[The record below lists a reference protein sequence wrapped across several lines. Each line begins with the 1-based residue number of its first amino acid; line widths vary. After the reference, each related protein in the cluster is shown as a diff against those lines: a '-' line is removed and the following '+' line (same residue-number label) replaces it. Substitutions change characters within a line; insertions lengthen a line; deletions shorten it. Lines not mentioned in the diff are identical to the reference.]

1 MSDRKTYITVLNVF
15 SCLSVLF
22 LHTGG
27 FWEFS
32 KTRGW
37 VAANLVESVFY
48 FAVPVFIMIPGVTLM
63 NYRKRCT
70 TAEYFKRRIK
80 KTVIPF
86 LFWSIIGLFFV
97 IWRDGRNS
105 ISLKPLDIIN
115 SVANCKYIG
124 IYYFFIVIFGI
135 YLSIPVV
142 SGIGEESRKKV
153 FSYAIITAF
162 TVNSLLPFTAVLS
175 GGRIIHNGEFSFYA
189 VSGYLIYVFI
199 GYYLDNY
206 EIGKT
211 GRCLVYVFGL
221 LGLLVHFFG
230 TWYLSYRDNGI
241 VTLLKGYV
249 SVPCVLYS
257 SSVFL
262 AFRQIPFNKF
272 PKRLLRAITYFSGQ
286 TFGIYLIHIPLM
298 TVAERVFDISPQR
311 FLSRILFA
319 IVLFIVSGFIIKLL
333 QKIPII
339 KHIVP

>member
-48 FAVPVFIMIPGVTLM
+48 FAVPVFVMIPGVTLM

-86 LFWSIIGLFFV
+86 LFWSIIGLFLV
-97 IWRDGRNS
+97 IWRYGGSS

-142 SGIGEESRKKV
+142 SSIGEESRKKV

-162 TVNSLLPFTAVLS
+162 TVNSLLPFIATLS
-175 GGRIIHNGEFSFYA
+175 GGRIIHNGEFTFYA

-199 GYYLDNY
+199 GYYIDSY
-206 EIGKT
+206 EFSKAVRSLI
-211 GRCLVYVFGL
+211 YIFGL
-221 LGLLVHFFG
+221 FSLLVHFFG
-230 TWYLSYRDNGI
+230 TWYLSYKADGI
-241 VTLLKGYV
+241 VAVLKGYI
-249 SVPCVLYS
+249 SVPCILYS

-262 AFRQIPFNKF
+262 VFRRIPFDKF
-272 PKRLLRAITYFSGQ
+272 PKRLLKVITYFSGQ
-286 TFGIYLIHIPLM
+286 TFGIYLIHMPLM
-298 TVAERVFDISPQR
+298 TAAEIIFDFSPAS
-311 FLSRILFA
+311 FLSKILYA

-333 QKIPII
+333 QKIPLV